1 MDNNQSKF
9 TTNSTN
15 NDISSNSKNTQ
26 THTKFIN
33 SIKQL
38 IQRCPNQI
46 QIISKLIIQSI
57 SQKNLSNLQNIT
69 EKGIPDDIPILRA
82 FVWKILLKYLPI
94 NIYEWDSFLLKKRN
108 EYKTFIKLI
117 ESKLEKE
124 ISNNN
129 YKTKETLEQIVK
141 DVSRTSFELSFFFK
155 SVKKIILT
163 PSEITELYNKRK
175 YNSKIIDIK
184 EYYYPFISKENKTHA
199 DILKRI
205 LLIFSI
211 MRPDIGYHQGMNEIL
226 APIYYCYS
234 YDKLYENEK
243 EEDIEADSFW
253 SFFNLMSQLEKTF
266 NNDETQQGL
275 YLLKEILE
283 KCLKIVDEN
292 IFIILQE
299 KNVQLEFFCFRW
311 FILLFSQE
319 FNIGDIM
326 KLWDLIFSNENKY
339 YYLIY
344 ISIAFL
350 LIKKNIIIEKETIDI
365 LEEFQN
371 FGNVDIDLLI
381 NNSRNLKVKFGKILD
396 EIIVKN
402 FLVD

>member
-1 MDNNQSKF
+1 MEKKQQNPKIRS
-9 TTNSTN
+9 NSTN
-15 NDISSNSKNTQ
+15 IPQNSKNIQTYTQ
-26 THTKFIN
+26 FLNNIN
-33 SIKQL
+33 QL
-38 IQRCPNQI
+38 IKRCPNQI
-46 QIISKLIIQSI
+46 QIVSKLFIQSI
-57 SQKNLSNLQNIT
+57 SQKNLSNLKNLTQ
-69 EKGIPDDIPILRA
+69 KGIPDDTPILRA
-82 FVWKILLKYLPI
+82 FTWKILLKYLPI

-253 SFFNLMSQLEKTF
+253 CFFNLILQLNKTF
-266 NNDETQQGL
+266 NNDENQEGL

-283 KCLKIVDEN
+283 KCLKIVDED
-292 IFIILQE
+292 IFNILQE
-299 KNVQLEFFCFRW
+299 KNIKLEFFCFKW

-319 FNIGDIM
+319 FHIGDIM
-326 KLWDLIFSNENKY
+326 NLWDLVFSNENKY
-339 YYLIY
+339 YYIIF
-344 ISIAFL
+344 ISIAFI
-350 LIKKNIIIEKETIDI
+350 LINKNLIIEKDTIEI
-365 LEEFQN
+365 LQEFQN
-371 FGNVDIDLLI
+371 FGNVDFDLLL
-381 NNSRNLKVKFGKILD
+381 NNSRDLKIKYGEELDKIILKSM
-396 EIIVKN
+396 V
-402 FLVD
+402 